1 MLQAGDRIGRYE
13 IQALIGEGGFGKVY
27 RAWDP
32 ELERCVAIKEL
43 SIDRQAGD
51 PTRYTE
57 YSERFKLERRVQGQL
72 RHPHIVSVYDLVQQN
87 GNGYLVEELVDG
99 STLRDLLDREGV
111 LTPGRVIQIG
121 IAMSQAIAAA
131 WEHNIVHRD
140 IKPSNI
146 LIRGDGQ
153 AVLTDFGIAQ
163 LGQMS
168 QRTQADSRHPGTPA
182 YMSPEQ
188 ESSGGYLDER
198 SDLYTLGL
206 VLYEALSGKSFK
218 RERVPVR
225 QLAPDVPKGL
235 EKVLAKALAREP
247 GERYQCALD
256 LEMALRNALDEPR
269 AARLWWIGGGL
280 VSAVTIGLAVF
291 SFQTWGRGMATPV
304 TTPTVTETL
313 PPSPTPVSSVTAT
326 ATQRATPPPSST
338 STVSSTATPSMSP
351 TPTRPKTT
359 PAPPIAAPRLLSP
372 PGAST
377 TTSPQMTL
385 RWEGKLPDSTYGFL
399 ASVHHMNSSLAYTSP
414 VLNSTQWTVQWP
426 GDAVGE
432 WHWSVAVV
440 KRSNSRQA
448 LTHSDEWTFYYNPFP
463 SSSTSPFSSPLPTP
477 TP

>member
-1 MLQAGDRIGRYE
+1 MLQAGDHIGRYE

-43 SIDRQAGD
+43 SSDRRAND
-51 PTRYTE
+51 PARYAE

-72 RHPHIVSVYDLVQQN
+72 QHPHIVSVYDLVQQN
-87 GNGYLVEELVDG
+87 GNEYLVEELVDG
-99 STLRDLLDREGV
+99 GTLRDLLDREGV
-111 LTPGRVIQIG
+111 LTPERVIQIG
-121 IAMSQAIAAA
+121 VAMSRATAAA

-146 LIRGDGQ
+146 LMRSSGQ

-168 QRTQADSRHPGTPA
+168 QRTQADTRHPGTPA

-188 ESSGGYLDER
+188 EGGGGYLDER

-225 QLAPDVPKGL
+225 QLVTDVPRGL

-247 GERYQCALD
+247 GERYQRALEF
-256 LEMALRNALDEPR
+256 EMALLNALDEPVPGK
-269 AARLWWIGGGL
+269 LWRIGGGVALL
-280 VSAVTIGLAVF
+280 VVISLAVF
-291 SFQTWGRGMATPV
+291 LSQVWKPGGRTPAI
-304 TTPTVTETL
+304 TPTETETL
-313 PPSPTPVSSVTAT
+313 LPSQTPTSSATATRRTTPSPTPTPTTTPTAV
-326 ATQRATPPPSST
+326 PSI
-338 STVSSTATPSMSP
+338 SP
-351 TPTRPKTT
+351 TPTRPKIT
-359 PAPPIAAPRLLSP
+359 PTQPIAAPRLLDP

-385 RWEGKLPDSTYGFL
+385 RWEGQLPNSTYGFL
-399 ASVHHMNSSLAYTSP
+399 ASVRHVDSNLAYTSS
-414 VLNSTQWTVQWP
+414 VLDSTQWTVQWP
-426 GDAVGE
+426 GDVVGE
-432 WHWSVAVV
+432 WLWSVAIV
-440 KRSNSRQA
+440 KRSDSSQVLAR
-448 LTHSDEWTFYYNPFP
+448 SDEWTFYYNPFP
-463 SSSTSPFSSPLPTP
+463 SPFTSPISSLPSLSRQ
-477 TP
+477 